1 MVNVLRKWWV
11 WPIIILLGLA
21 ILFALLPSPADSVD
35 VSRQRFVDDVRSG
48 RVDEVKVDGRDVDY
62 KLLGDDNTYRLALNE
77 GDTIDSVLRERGLD
91 AGQLPRIRT
100 EGHGWWKDVPFY
112 TIAFLPPILIVA
124 VLVAL
129 LRWLWRKGSAVKA
142 GG

>member
-35 VSRQRFVDDVRSG
+35 VSPQRFVDDVRSG

-77 GDTIDSVLRERGLD
+77 GDTIDSVLREGGLD
-91 AGQLPRIRT
+91 AGQLPRIRA